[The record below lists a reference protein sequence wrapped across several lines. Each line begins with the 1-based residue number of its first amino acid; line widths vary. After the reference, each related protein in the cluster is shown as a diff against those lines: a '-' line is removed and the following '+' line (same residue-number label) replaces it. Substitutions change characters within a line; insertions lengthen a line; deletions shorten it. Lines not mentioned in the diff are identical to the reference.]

1 MGLDAQQQ
9 HDQEM
14 VRRAVGKKGLAAGS
28 RQRLEALLKAKG
40 NDSASSQRFNEFG
53 APVDYNPLAA
63 LKARNPGLTEEKI
76 EEMAKEFGF

>member
-1 MGLDAQQQ
+1 MDAQQQ

-14 VRRAVGKKGLAAGS
+14 ARRMRGKKGLAAGS

-40 NDSASSQRFNEFG
+40 GSSDSSQRFDEFG

-63 LKARNPGLTEEKI
+63 LKARNPGLTDKEI
-76 EEMAKEFGF
+76 EEMAEEHGF